1 VKKYKTLRI
10 EYVLGFSKEEKEM
23 GKFKDI
29 LDEESKKEYMIKLKQ
44 FIDNEYATKTIFP
57 DRKNIMNSMSYTP
70 YEKVKVVIVG
80 QDPYHGVGE
89 AHGLCFSVQ
98 PGIKTPPSLV
108 NIYKE
113 LNRDLGCYIPNNG
126 CLIKW
131 AKEGVLLLNSVLT
144 VVKDT
149 PGSHRGK
156 GWEIFTDTIIKS
168 INEKEE
174 PVVFLLWGSYA
185 KEKAAYITNPKH
197 LVLKTSHPSPFSV
210 RNGFDGC
217 SHFSKANTFLKSHGI
232 EPVDWQIDNI

>member
-1 VKKYKTLRI
+1 
-10 EYVLGFSKEEKEM
+10 M
-23 GKFKDI
+23 GRFRDI

-57 DRKNIMNSMSYTP
+57 ERKNIMNSMKYTP

-113 LNRDLGCYIPNNG
+113 LKRDLGCYIPNNG
-126 CLIKW
+126 YLVKW

-149 PGSHRGK
+149 PGSHRKK

-210 RNGFDGC
+210 YNGFDGC
-217 SHFSKANTFLKSHGI
+217 SHFSKANEFLKSHGI
-232 EPVDWQIDNI
+232 EPVDWQIENI

>member
-1 VKKYKTLRI
+1 
-10 EYVLGFSKEEKEM
+10 M
-23 GKFKDI
+23 GRFKDI
-29 LDEESKKEYMIKLKQ
+29 LEEESKKEYMIKLKE
-44 FIDNEYATKTIFP
+44 FIDNEYSTKTIFP
-57 DRKNIMNSMSYTP
+57 ERKNIMNSMSYTP

-80 QDPYHGVGE
+80 QDPYHGIGE

-113 LNRDLGCYIPNNG
+113 LKRDLGCYIPNNG
-126 CLIKW
+126 CLVKW

-168 INEKEE
+168 LNEKEE

-185 KEKAAYITNPKH
+185 KEKAALITNPKH
-197 LVLKTSHPSPFSV
+197 LILKTSHPSPFSV

-217 SHFSKANTFLKSHGI
+217 SHFSKANEFLKSHGI
-232 EPVDWQIDNI
+232 EPIDWQIENI

>member
-1 VKKYKTLRI
+1 
-10 EYVLGFSKEEKEM
+10 M
-23 GKFKDI
+23 GKFREI
-29 LDEESKKEYMIKLKQ
+29 LDEESKKEYMIKLKE
-44 FIDNEYATKTIFP
+44 FIDNEYNTKTIFP
-57 DRKNIMNSMSYTP
+57 ERQNIMNSMKYTP
-70 YEKVKVVIVG
+70 YENVKVVIVG
-80 QDPYHGVGE
+80 QDPYHGTGE

-98 PGIKTPPSLV
+98 PGIKVPPSLV

-113 LNRDLGCYIPNNG
+113 LKRDLGCYIPNNG
-126 CLIKW
+126 YLVKW

-156 GWEIFTDTIIKS
+156 GWETFTDTIIKS

-185 KEKAAYITNPKH
+185 KEKAALITNPKH
-197 LVLKTSHPSPFSV
+197 LILKTSHPSPFSV

-217 SHFSKANTFLKSHGI
+217 SHFSKANEFLKSHGI
-232 EPVDWQIDNI
+232 EPIDWQIENI

>member
-1 VKKYKTLRI
+1 
-10 EYVLGFSKEEKEM
+10 M
-23 GKFKDI
+23 GKFKEI
-29 LDEESKKEYMIKLKQ
+29 LDEESKKDYMINLKE
-44 FIDNEYATKTIFP
+44 FIDSEYNTKIIFP
-57 DRKNIMNSMSYTP
+57 ERKNIMNAMKYTP
-70 YEKVKVVIVG
+70 YENVKVVIVG

-89 AHGLCFSVQ
+89 AHGLSFSVQ

-126 CLIKW
+126 YLVKW

-144 VVKDT
+144 VVKDN

-156 GWEIFTDTIIKS
+156 GWEIFTDTVIKS
-168 INEKEE
+168 LNDKEE
-174 PVVFLLWGSYA
+174 PVVFLLWGNYA
-185 KEKAAYITNPKH
+185 KEKAMYITNPKH

-217 SHFSKANTFLKSHGI
+217 SHFSKANKFLEQNGI
-232 EPVDWQIDNI
+232 KTIDWQIENI

>member
-1 VKKYKTLRI
+1 MGR
-10 EYVLGFSKEEKEM
+10 FKE
-23 GKFKDI
+23 I
-29 LDEESKKEYMIKLKQ
+29 LEEESKKDYMIKLKT
-44 FIDNEYATKTIFP
+44 FIDNEYNTKTIFP
-57 DRKNIMNSMSYTP
+57 ERKNIMNSMSYTP

-113 LNRDLGCYIPNNG
+113 LKRDLGCYIPNNG
-126 CLIKW
+126 YLVKW

-168 INEKEE
+168 LNEKEE

-185 KEKAAYITNPKH
+185 KEKASLITNPKH
-197 LVLKTSHPSPFSV
+197 LILKTSHPSPFSV

-217 SHFSKANTFLKSHGI
+217 SHFSKANEFLKSHGI
-232 EPVDWQIDNI
+232 EPIDWQIENI